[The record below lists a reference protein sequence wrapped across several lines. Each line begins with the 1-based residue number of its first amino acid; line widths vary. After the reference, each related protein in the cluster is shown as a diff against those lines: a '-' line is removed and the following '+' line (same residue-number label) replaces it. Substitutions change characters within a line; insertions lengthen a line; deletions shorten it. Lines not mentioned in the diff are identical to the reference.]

1 MALSG
6 TFYGTTTNEWVK
18 PKIVWSAVQDVAG
31 NYSDVTATLYYSR
44 TNSGFET
51 AGTWAGSITIN
62 ADTLEESKRLS
73 ITYNSD
79 TQAITHTVR
88 VYHDNYGAKSV
99 SISATGGISIS
110 SMTATTI
117 SATVT
122 LDTIARHTQ
131 IADATAQIGST
142 VNLVLTR
149 KNGNFYHSLR
159 YKNPV
164 DGTYYYINANGDSV
178 KTETLLSAVSVPFKV
193 PDLYAAIPDSRSGTF
208 TIECW
213 TYPTGDPAVWL
224 DDCTSAV
231 FTYTV
236 DASACAPAVSATVE
250 DTNAVALSITGN
262 SGVLIRH
269 VSNARVTVSA
279 TAKCSATVKDPAK
292 DVSVQA
298 GGSWHYD
305 SDLSFDFPAVEQSSF
320 SLWVRD
326 SRSYET
332 YGTAS
337 AAGFVPYVKLTSNP
351 YAKRLDQTGSSV
363 VLTFTGR
370 YYAGDIHNTPNVLQ
384 LWYQLEGQSG
394 WTEVLQGD
402 TGVSWSVDT
411 ENSTYAV
418 QVRLEGL
425 SYTKAFF
432 VKTCVR
438 DLLGQKDTSYDIY
451 KDVTIPAGYPVFDW
465 GEKDFAFHVP
475 ASGEFTGTFGGVH
488 IRHAFIDGVNTLQ
501 IQTRYAQFDADYV
514 SRQTIFLFGNASGKP
529 FYGAVVVH
537 GNGTVSWSGTQD
549 VSIDALA
556 GGKVRLDLPA
566 KAWDDLVFLSAKAF
580 EII

>member
-6 TFYGTTTNEWVK
+6 TFAGTTANEYVT
-18 PKIVWSAVQDVAG
+18 PKIIWSAVQNVAG

-44 TNSGFET
+44 TNSGYTT
-51 AGTWAGSITIN
+51 AGLWEGSITI
-62 ADTLEESKRLS
+62 AGDTKSDSKQLS
-73 ITYNSD
+73 ITYNSN

-88 VYHDNYGAKSV
+88 VQHNDNGTKSIT
-99 SISATGGISIS
+99 ISAQGGIAVS
-110 SMTATTI
+110 SMTSTTI
-117 SATVT
+117 SATLT

-131 IADATAQIGST
+131 IADATAKIGST
-142 VNLVLTR
+142 VNLVLT
-149 KNGNFYHSLR
+149 KKSGSFYHSLR

-164 DGTYYYINANGDSV
+164 DGMYYYINANGASV
-178 KTETLLSAVSVPFKV
+178 TAETLLSAVSVPFQV

-224 DDCTSAV
+224 NDCTSAV

-236 DASACAPAVSATVE
+236 EATACAPAVSATVE
-250 DTNAVALSITGN
+250 DTNTVALSITGD
-262 SGVLIRH
+262 SGILIRH
-269 VSNARVTVSA
+269 VSSARVTVSA
-279 TAKCSATVKDPAK
+279 AARCSATVKDPAK

-305 SDLSFDFPAVEQSSF
+305 PDLHFDFPAVEQSSF

-326 SRSYET
+326 SRNYET

-337 AAGFVPYVKLTSNP
+337 AAGFVPYIKLTSNP

-370 YYAGDIHNTPNVLQ
+370 YYAGDIHNTPNILR

-394 WTEVLQGD
+394 WTEVLQGN
-402 TGVSWSVDT
+402 TGVSWSVDAA
-411 ENSTYAV
+411 NSTYTV
-418 QVRLEGL
+418 QVQLEGL
-425 SYTKAFF
+425 AYTKAFS

-438 DLLGQKDTSYDIY
+438 DLLGQKSASYDIY

-465 GEKDFAFHVP
+465 GEKDFRFNVP
-475 ASGEFTGTFGGVH
+475 VSVPGLTVGGVSLENY
-488 IRHAFIDGVNTLQ
+488 IKNVM
-501 IQTRYAQFDADYV
+501 
-514 SRQTIFLFGNASGKP
+514 
-529 FYGAVVVH
+529 
-537 GNGTVSWSGTQD
+537 
-549 VSIDALA
+549 
-556 GGKVRLDLPA
+556 GG
-566 KAWDDLVFLSAKAF
+566 
-580 EII
+580 